1 MSLSGYKDDL
11 VGGLADVLSDI
22 PTLAD
27 LVEKDEGHAGRDIV
41 CISAGKVQ

>member
-1 MSLSGYKDDL
+1 MSWLETQQTFFFSFFP
-11 VGGLADVLSDI
+11 DI

-27 LVEKDEGHAGRDIV
+27 LIEKDEGHAGRDIV